1 MINKKTFVLQSDL
14 TQKIDNLVS
23 YFENKISKCG
33 MKIDK
38 FDIKEFEG
46 LIEDEDILVRSE
58 LHYLRDFMNLEKVDM
73 IHLDSLIER
82 LNNDRKCID
91 PIIFSLNQETFKD
104 DLSIYKVWQKIDDS
118 DDIGD
123 VAIVVA
129 EDSEEAMKISPFKID
144 CNELDPNGN
153 EYQPNFYYKKRI
165 GTNYVGSASFNAV
178 KGVLLVSLN
187 VLVD

>member
-23 YFENKISKCG
+23 YFENEISKAG

-38 FDIKEFEG
+38 LDIKEFES
-46 LIEDEDILVRSE
+46 LIGDEDILVRSE

-73 IHLDSLIER
+73 IHLDSLIRR
-82 LNNDRKCID
+82 LINEYVDSV
-91 PIIFSLNQETFKD
+91 IFEPFTTEELKE
-104 DLSIYKVWQKIDDS
+104 LSIYKVWQKIDDS
-118 DDIGD
+118 DDICD

-165 GTNYVGSASFNAV
+165 GTNYVGSASFDAV